1 MIKKII
7 VGLTILAIS
16 SLSSVASSTAKTHPR
31 RHRRGHLGDVDI
43 DDSFNHNKIAKSNLK
58 IGGKVVATK
67 GSNVAINNAATVGD
81 YNDVDFDLD

>member
-16 SLSSVASSTAKTHPR
+16 SLSSVASLSTTAKTR
-31 RHRRGHLGDVDI
+31 ALRHRRGIEI
-43 DDSFNHNKIAKSNLK
+43 DDSFNHNKIAHSNLK

-67 GSNVAINNAATVGD
+67 GSNIAINNAATVGNH
-81 YNDVDFDLD
+81 NDVEYDLD